1 MKRWIRLS
9 AKTGAA
15 GALVLTDTDDQ
26 ELMQIDMK
34 EVFDQFDTSQS
45 GNYKISKDFINA
57 DEATYTEEN
66 DQAVIS
72 LVAMFVAIEKSG
84 SEPLYNGDFYVLVH
98 IK

>member
-1 MKRWIRLS
+1 TLS
-9 AKTGAA
+9 RTKTGAA